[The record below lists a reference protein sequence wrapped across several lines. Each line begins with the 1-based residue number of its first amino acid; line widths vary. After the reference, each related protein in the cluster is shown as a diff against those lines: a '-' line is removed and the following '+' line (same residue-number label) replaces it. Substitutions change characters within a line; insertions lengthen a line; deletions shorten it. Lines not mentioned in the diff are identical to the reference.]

1 MVAKS
6 KEDKTVLSF
15 DRDLFMFK
23 VISSIVCCLV
33 LVFVYIMLMNLM
45 TIIPL
50 KLNGKNT
57 KCIMHVY
64 SNCVDRNKCIN
75 IECPFNYKT
84 KTG

>member
-1 MVAKS
+1 
-6 KEDKTVLSF
+6 
-15 DRDLFMFK
+15 MFK
-23 VISSIVCCLV
+23 VISSIVCCSV

-64 SNCVDRNKCIN
+64 SKSIYLLKRTFSIWF
-75 IECPFNYKT
+75 ISR
-84 KTG
+84 